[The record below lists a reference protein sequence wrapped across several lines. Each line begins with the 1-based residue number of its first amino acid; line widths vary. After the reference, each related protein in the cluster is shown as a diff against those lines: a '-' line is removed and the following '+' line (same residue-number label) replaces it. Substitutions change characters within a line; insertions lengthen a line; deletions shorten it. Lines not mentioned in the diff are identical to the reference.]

1 MTTNIENSEAESAS
15 ATKMHSENVY
25 LNAQNFSLVLGGP
38 FFQLLRRARLSDD
51 ALMLLRQRIIVLML
65 ITWLPLLLLSVLEG
79 SAWGG
84 RAAIPFLF
92 DIEVHVRFLLAMPL
106 LIIAEL
112 VVHKRMR
119 HMVDMFLRRNLI
131 PADAMEQFDKAINS
145 AFRLRNSLFAESFLI
160 AIVYGVGILIIW
172 RQFLGLDVFTWYAT
186 PLAEGTKL
194 SFAGMWYN
202 YLSLPIFQFLLIR
215 WYFRLFIWAR
225 FLWQVSRIK
234 LNLVATHPDRLGGL
248 SFLSNSVY
256 AFAVIATA
264 HGALVAGHLA
274 NRIFFLGASLP
285 QYKAEIAL
293 MVVFLLCMVFGPLLV
308 FSAQLSQLKRDGLRE
323 YGTLAE
329 RYVRAFDTKWL
340 RGGAPA
346 DEPFV
351 GSADIQSLA
360 DLGNSYEVVRSI
372 RLAPITKDAVLYLV
386 GAVLLP
392 IVPLMLTMMPLEELL
407 KQLFGILF

>member
-1 MTTNIENSEAESAS
+1 MTNIQDSETKSAS
-15 ATKMHSENVY
+15 ATMIQSENVY

-51 ALMLLRQRIIVLML
+51 ALMLVRQRIIFLSL
-65 ITWLPLLLLSVLEG
+65 FSWLPLLLLSVFEG
-79 SAWGG
+79 SALG
-84 RAAIPFLF
+84 RNVAVPFLF

-106 LIIAEL
+106 MIIAEL

-131 PADAMEQFDKAINS
+131 PEDAMQVFDAAITS
-145 AFRLRNSLFAESFLI
+145 AFRLRNSVLAELLLI
-160 AIVYGVGILIIW
+160 AFVYGVGVLIIW
-172 RQFLGLDVFTWYAT
+172 RQFIGLDALTWYAT
-186 PLAEGTKL
+186 PMAEGSKL
-194 SFAGMWYN
+194 SLAGIWYS
-202 YLSLPIFQFLLIR
+202 YVSLPIFQFLLIR
-215 WYFRLFIWAR
+215 WCFRLLIWAR

-234 LNLVATHPDRLGGL
+234 LNLVATHPDRVGGL

-256 AFAVIATA
+256 ALAVLATA
-264 HGALVAGHLA
+264 HGAMVAGQLA
-274 NRIFFLGASLP
+274 NRIFFLDASLP
-285 QYKAEIAL
+285 QFKTEIA
-293 MVVFLLCMVFGPLLV
+293 VAVTFWLCVVFGPLLV

-360 DLGNSYEVVRSI
+360 DLGNSYEVVRTM
-372 RLAPITKDAVLYLV
+372 RLAPITKDAVIYLV

-392 IVPLMLTMMPLEELL
+392 ILPLMLTMMPLEELL